1 MKCSICKR
9 GDTSIGK
16 ATVTL
21 EKNGTT
27 LVFRGVPAQVCQNC
41 GEEYVDEDVTTQL
54 LNAAEEASRVGV
66 QVDVREY
73 KAA

>member
-9 GDTSIGK
+9 GDTSVGK